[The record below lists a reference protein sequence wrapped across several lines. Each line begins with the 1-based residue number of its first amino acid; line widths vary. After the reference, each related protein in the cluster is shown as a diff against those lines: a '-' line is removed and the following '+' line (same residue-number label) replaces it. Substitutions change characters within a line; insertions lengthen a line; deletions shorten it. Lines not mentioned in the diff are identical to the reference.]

1 MVSAEVAPFSLRVL
15 DKQVSNLES
24 LILAP
29 DFPEVQIKQ
38 ALVAAKKE
46 VIASSFAWSSPE
58 DLLKILQ
65 WGINPK
71 KLQGYK
77 TEIADYSEIIELL
90 LQGIYGR
97 LNQEVLNSAGVT
109 ADELDDLVESLSTLD
124 CIQAEVGYLRS
135 MSRYLREVVPPAHL
149 NPKQSQPVAVG
160 DAA

>member
-1 MVSAEVAPFSLRVL
+1 MEFPRRLVE
-15 DKQVSNLES
+15 
-24 LILAP
+24 
-29 DFPEVQIKQ
+29 DFAV
-38 ALVAAKKE
+38 
-46 VIASSFAWSSPE
+46 
-58 DLLKILQ
+58 
-65 WGINPK
+65 GINPK

-77 TEIADYSEIIELL
+77 TEIADCSEIIELL

>member
-1 MVSAEVAPFSLRVL
+1 
-15 DKQVSNLES
+15 
-24 LILAP
+24 
-29 DFPEVQIKQ
+29 
-38 ALVAAKKE
+38 
-46 VIASSFAWSSPE
+46 
-58 DLLKILQ
+58 LLKILQ
-65 WGINPK
+65 WGIDPQ

-77 TEIADYSEIIELL
+77 TEIADCSEIIKLL